1 MGAYQRHGADG
12 YCWHFSQGEK
22 AAVGACVMNDAAPP
36 RDVRAWLAEFSARLG
51 VETRCLRGAPIPTG
65 DDVLLRHGP
74 NAWFVGDAAGLIT
87 DLGGGIHYAI
97 GSAALLADS
106 LAGGEPYE
114 DAMAPTV
121 AEVTG
126 MARSIELSYLMRC
139 VQITRSGTAREGASP
154 KRPAHIWDHP
164 ACVAYF

>member
-1 MGAYQRHGADG
+1 
-12 YCWHFSQGEK
+12 
-22 AAVGACVMNDAAPP
+22 
-36 RDVRAWLAEFSARLG
+36 
-51 VETRCLRGAPIPTG
+51 
-65 DDVLLRHGP
+65 
-74 NAWFVGDAAGLIT
+74 
-87 DLGGGIHYAI
+87 
-97 GSAALLADS
+97 
-106 LAGGEPYE
+106 
-114 DAMAPTV
+114 MAPTV